1 MLSPHGIARRRVRGA
16 MALCALGVTLTACAR
31 DAAPEPGVTRAD
43 SAGVRI
49 ITSGAEDRELAWTF
63 ERIDVLRDS
72 VGEPWLFDRFMRHH
86 LITDRAGRT
95 YVLLTQDGQVARFG
109 RDGRFER
116 MIGRR
121 GGGPGEMQFP
131 IALGQQGD
139 SLFVRDIGKRTL
151 VRFGPTFDPIPELRL
166 EGALAESG
174 WLAFRTGGFWFETSP
189 QTDSTQG
196 EAVWADT
203 LGTAPLKQV
212 STRVGAP
219 VDFGCI
225 GLPRPTP
232 LFSPSLSVAASGPRM
247 VIGMQPEYEIWLYE
261 GSRAITS
268 LRRPLALRAP
278 TEADVRVRYPEGMR
292 IGIPGRP
299 GCQVSVEDLIARQG
313 LAPALPFVWD
323 VQLLSDGT
331 IWALRSQPLDRTQ
344 IVDVFGA
351 SGAYAG
357 TARGRRLPVG
367 RLPNGELLFPEDDED
382 SGGIVIAR
390 VRVGMQP

>member
-1 MLSPHGIARRRVRGA
+1 MLGIS
-16 MALCALGVTLTACAR
+16 LSACGR
-31 DAAPEPGVTRAD
+31 EAAPEPGVTRAD

-49 ITSGAEDRELAWTF
+49 ITSGAEEQELAWTF

-95 YVLLTQDGQVARFG
+95 YVLLTRDGQIARFG
-109 RDGRFER
+109 RDGRYER

-139 SLFVRDIGKRTL
+139 SLFVYDVGKRAL
-151 VRFGPTFDPIPELRL
+151 VRFGPTFDPLPELRL
-166 EGALAESG
+166 DGALAQTG
-174 WLAFRTGGFWFETSP
+174 WMAFRTGGLWFETSP

-196 EAVWADT
+196 EAIWADT
-203 LGTAPLKQV
+203 TASTPLQQV
-212 STRVGAP
+212 STRLGTP

-232 LFSPSLSVAASGPRM
+232 IFSPQLSAAASGPRM
-247 VIGMQPEYEIWLYE
+247 VIGMQPAYEIWLYE
-261 GSRAITS
+261 GPRPIASV
-268 LRRPLALRAP
+268 RRPLALRAP
-278 TEADVRVRYPEGMR
+278 TDADVRVLFPEGMR
-292 IGIPGRP
+292 IGVPGGP
-299 GCQVSVEDLIARQG
+299 VCSVPLEDLVAKQG
-313 LAPALPFVWD
+313 VAPALPFIWD

-331 IWALRSQPLDRTQ
+331 IWALRSQMQDSTQ
-344 IVDVFGA
+344 SVDVFNT
-351 SGAYAG
+351 SGVYQG
-357 TARGRRLPVG
+357 TARGRRLPVAL
-367 RLPNGELLFPEDDED
+367 LPNGEMLFPEDDED

-390 VRVGMQP
+390 VRVTQQ

>member
-1 MLSPHGIARRRVRGA
+1 MFSPLRNALRSRRAALIALIFGISLS
-16 MALCALGVTLTACAR
+16 ACGR
-31 DAAPEPGVTRAD
+31 EAAPEPGVTRAD

-49 ITSGAEDRELAWTF
+49 ITSGAEDQELAWTF

-95 YVLLTQDGQVARFG
+95 YVLLTRDGQVARFG
-109 RDGRFER
+109 RDGRYER

-139 SLFVRDIGKRTL
+139 SLFVRDIGKRAL

-166 EGALAESG
+166 EGALGQTG
-174 WLAFRTGGFWFETSP
+174 WMAFRTGGIWFETTP
-189 QTDSTQG
+189 QSDSAQST
-196 EAVWADT
+196 AIWADT
-203 LGTAPLKQV
+203 LATEPLRQV
-212 STRVGAP
+212 STPIGPP

-225 GLPRPTP
+225 GLPLPTP
-232 LFSPSLSVAASGPRM
+232 IFSPTLSAAASGPRM

-261 GSRAITS
+261 GPRTVASV
-268 LRRPLALRAP
+268 RRPLALRAP

-292 IGIPGRP
+292 IGVPGGP
-299 GCQVSVEDLIARQG
+299 SCEVSVDDMIAKQG
-313 LAPALPFVWD
+313 VAPALPFIWD

-331 IWALRSQPLDRTQ
+331 IWALRSQALDSTQ
-344 IVDVFGA
+344 MVDVFGTT
-351 SGAYAG
+351 GVYQG

-367 RLPNGELLFPEDDED
+367 LLPNGELLFPEDDED

-390 VRVGMQP
+390 VRVTRQ

>member
-1 MLSPHGIARRRVRGA
+1 MSYSLGTSARTLRA
-16 MALCALGVTLTACAR
+16 ALVLLALGASLSACGR
-31 DAAPEPGVTRAD
+31 EAAPEPGVTRAD

-49 ITSGAEDRELAWTF
+49 ITSGAEDEELAWTF

-95 YVLLTQDGQVARFG
+95 YVLLTRDGQIARFG
-109 RDGRFER
+109 REGRYER

-139 SLFVRDIGKRTL
+139 SLFVYDVAKRAL

-166 EGALAESG
+166 EGALAQTG
-174 WLAFRTGGFWFETSP
+174 WMAFRTGGLWFATSP
-189 QTDSTQG
+189 QTDST
-196 EAVWADT
+196 EESAIWADT
-203 LGTAPLKQV
+203 LGSAPLQQV
-212 STRVGAP
+212 STRVGTP

-232 LFSPSLSVAASGPRM
+232 LFSPTLSAAASGPRM

-261 GSRAITS
+261 GPRAIAS
-268 LRRPLALRAP
+268 VRRPLPSRAP
-278 TEADVRVRYPEGMR
+278 TEADVRVRHPQGMR
-292 IGIPGRP
+292 IGVPGGP
-299 GCQVSVEDLIARQG
+299 GCEVSVEDMIAKQG
-313 LAPALPFVWD
+313 VARALPFIWD

-331 IWALRSQPLDRTQ
+331 IWALRSQMLDSTQ
-344 IVDVFGA
+344 TIDVFGT
-351 SGAYAG
+351 SGVYQG

-367 RLPNGELLFPEDDED
+367 RLPNGELLFPEDDEE

-390 VRVGMQP
+390 VRVTQ